1 MLWQTHPEAAE
12 AFLAQAQQDV
22 KNRYHYYKQLSE
34 LELERSHPRFIAQSP
49 NQNSGSRRTMMADL
63 TTNYLGLKLKN
74 PLVPSAS
81 PLSKDLNSAK
91 RLEDAGAA
99 ALVMSS
105 LFEEK
110 INAEQ
115 QHMERFFYQQSLGHG
130 ESDSFHPIHHEV
142 QTYRE
147 RYLENVQKLKAGLSI
162 PIIASLNGDSLGGW
176 VDCGKELQQAG
187 ADALELNVYHLAANG
202 DENSETVEQRYLD
215 ILRELKAHVQIPIAM
230 KISSQFS
237 SPIHFAK
244 QLEAAGA
251 SGINLF
257 NRFYQSD
264 IDLETLEVVPKL
276 ELSTPQ
282 EALLRIRWTALLY
295 CRTNLSLSVTGGFH
309 QTPDVIKALL
319 AGADVVQL
327 CSVLLKEGV
336 GRLSEILT
344 ELEQWLESHE
354 YDSIQQLK
362 GSVSHKNAID
372 PVLMNAQIMCRFW
385 IIILVQRAFYVNKT
399 GVN

>member
-1 MLWQTHPEAAE
+1 M
-12 AFLAQAQQDV
+12 V
-22 KNRYHYYKQLSE
+22 
-34 LELERSHPRFIAQSP
+34 
-49 NQNSGSRRTMMADL
+49 DL
-63 TTNYLGLKLKN
+63 TTKYLGLTLKN

-81 PLSKDLNSAK
+81 PLSKDLDSAK
-91 RLEDAGAA
+91 RVEDAGAS
-99 ALVMSS
+99 ALVMYS

-115 QHMERFFYQQSLGHG
+115 QHMARFFYGQSLGHG

-142 QTYRE
+142 QTYQE
-147 RYLENVQKLKAGLSI
+147 RYLENLQKLKTGLSI
-162 PIIASLNGDSLGGW
+162 PVIASLNGDSLGGW
-176 VDCGKELQQAG
+176 VDYGKELQQAG

-202 DENSETVEQRYLD
+202 DENSETVEARYLE
-215 ILRELKAHVQIPIAM
+215 ILRELKTHVQIPIAM

-237 SPIHFAK
+237 SPIHFVK
-244 QLEAAGA
+244 RLEEAGA
-251 SGINLF
+251 NGVVLF

-264 IDLETLEVVPKL
+264 IDLETLDVVPKL
-276 ELSTPQ
+276 ELSTSQ

-295 CRTNLSLSVTGGFH
+295 GRTNLSLAVTGGFH

-327 CSVLLKEGV
+327 CSMLLKEGV

-354 YDSIQQLK
+354 YDSIEQLK
-362 GSVSHKNAID
+362 GSVSQKNAID
-372 PVLMNAQIMCRFW
+372 PSAYERANYVQVLDSFSYPTSVLR
-385 IIILVQRAFYVNKT
+385 
-399 GVN
+399 